1 MMWIIL
7 LCILVIVIYALVA
20 VEFYRIAVM
29 KGHDEKK
36 YFWLSFLLSFIG
48 WMLVIA
54 LPDQNAPR
62 IVVHDTVQPN
72 NNTSDEL
79 PEL

>member
-1 MMWIIL
+1 MIWIIL
-7 LCILVIVIYALVA
+7 LCILAIVIYALVA
-20 VEFYRIAVM
+20 VEFYRVAVM

-54 LPDQNAPR
+54 LPDRSTQSGNASATLA
-62 IVVHDTVQPN
+62 D
-72 NNTSDEL
+72 DDL